1 MISIE
6 LFKKLNIEVSNIDLE
21 KSYSDFDSDTLNLT
35 IELFLKK
42 DDNFSFTGMKCPL

>member
-35 IELFLKK
+35 IELLFQTEL
-42 DDNFSFTGMKCPL
+42 D